1 MDRKS
6 TSIVNRLTKLVLGII
21 ILQTILIGA
30 ALIAGGVID
39 QAEENAY
46 QLFHD
51 KVANRKDYLQREM
64 KNNWTNFQPYLQN
77 MGEYSYDSDGNDVLF
92 FQKAIPDLIEM
103 LRTTQ
108 ATGVYVIL
116 DQKNGNANEFPA
128 LYLRDYDPIMNSY
141 DEDDIYMLYG
151 SSALAKSRKIPLD
164 QTWRSTLKIN
174 EDNQDFIKKPSS
186 NASVSSKSFL
196 LGYWSRP
203 FQLNE
208 DDVTIIT
215 YSMPLFDKTG
225 EYQGVIGIDITL
237 NYLAKFLPAS
247 DLQPQDSLGYLIGYS
262 EDEGSEVYPIIMGG
276 SLQQRMI
283 DSNEMLDL
291 EAVNADKNLYQLNNH
306 FGKEKLYLVKEKIG
320 LYQYNTPYESE
331 QWFLMGIMRE
341 DYLLGHAYRIVN
353 VLWIS
358 LAMAIILGAIGGIL
372 SSRQLTKPIVKL
384 VNQVR
389 KSDLRGELKFVSTG
403 LTELDELA
411 SAIENANKLML
422 ESATRLSK
430 IIEMFGLPI
439 AAYEMNHKSLHVSV
453 TSNFWKTV
461 GLFENT
467 ENPEYD
473 LFMEL
478 LTRMTAQ
485 PEENESDVFSIG
497 QDDAKWIRYKVIE
510 SDDTSIGVIM
520 DVTSEILEKMMIK
533 SERDHDALT
542 QILNRKGF
550 QHEFEKWRLEY
561 QQKTAALIMFDLDH
575 LKAVNDTYGHKWG
588 DQYILTA
595 VYYLKQV
602 APESNAILGRRS
614 GDEFVLLL
622 HGFEN
627 QDEILSALNRFYQ
640 LLSDHPMDISDDH
653 QINVSISGGV
663 MWIHDRTL
671 TYDELLHFADEAL
684 YAAKKEK
691 KGFYMVST
699 WPE

>member
-21 ILQTILIGA
+21 ILQTVLIGA

-77 MGEYSYDSDGNDVLF
+77 MGEYISESDGNKDLF
-92 FQKAIPDLIEM
+92 FQKAASDLIEM

-116 DQKNGNANEFPA
+116 KQENEIANEFPA

-164 QTWRSTLKIN
+164 QTWRSSLKID
-174 EDNQDFIKKPSS
+174 ERNQDFIKKPSS
-186 NASVSSKSFL
+186 NAAASSKSFL

-215 YSMPLFDKTG
+215 YSMPLFDKKG
-225 EYQGVIGIDITL
+225 DFQGVIGIDITL

-247 DLQPQDSLGYLIGYS
+247 DLQPQDSLGYMIGYS
-262 EDEGSEVYPIIMGG
+262 KEENSEVYPIIMGG
-276 SLQQRMI
+276 TLQQRMI
-283 DSNEMLDL
+283 NSNDKLDL
-291 EAVNADKNLYQLNNH
+291 ETVNEGKNLYQLNNH

-341 DYLLGHAYRIVN
+341 DYLMSYVNRIIN

-358 LAMAIILGAIGGIL
+358 LAMAIILGAIGGIF

-384 VNQVR
+384 VAQVR
-389 KSDLRGELKFVSTG
+389 RSDLRGELKFVSSG
-403 LTELDELA
+403 LAELDEL
-411 SAIENANKLML
+411 SRAIENTNKLML

-439 AAYEMNHKSLHVSV
+439 AAYEMNHKTLHVSV
-453 TSNFWKTV
+453 TSNFWRTV
-461 GLFENT
+461 GLFQDT
-467 ENPEYD
+467 EYPEYK
-473 LFMEL
+473 LFSEL
-478 LTRMTAQ
+478 LTGITSN
-485 PEENESDVFSIG
+485 PEESEPDVFRIS
-497 QDDAKWIRYKVIE
+497 QVESKWIRYKVIE
-510 SDDTSIGVIM
+510 SEETSIGVIM
-520 DVTSEILEKMMIK
+520 DVTSEISEKMQIK

-550 QHEFEKWRLEY
+550 QHEFEKWRLEPLR
-561 QQKTAALIMFDLDH
+561 KTAALIMFDLDH
-575 LKAVNDTYGHKWG
+575 LKSVNDTYGHKWG

-602 APESNAILGRRS
+602 APESNSILGRRS

-627 QDEILSALNRFYQ
+627 QNEILSALSRFYQ
-640 LLSDHPMDISDDH
+640 LLSDHPMDVTNGH
-653 QINVSISGGV
+653 QIGVSISGGV
-663 MWIHDRTL
+663 MWIEDRTL

-684 YAAKKEK
+684 YAAKKER